1 MRNKIKLLAIAL
13 VVLITEASSQSINN
27 QVINSAG
34 GGGTVGTIEVY
45 YNIGETVIN
54 TVNSSSNTVT
64 QGFLQPDVLGHYG
77 LTVSTAIN
85 HQSCVGKVDGEI
97 ILTPT
102 VSGIGSSTT
111 VNYQYFW
118 SPSTLCPANDCSSIS
133 GLDTGIV
140 YSVTIIATY
149 GSRIDTAYVTNIKIN
164 ASTEPCNIEVFNG
177 LTPNGDGINDFFYIK
192 NIDQFP
198 KNSVTIY
205 SRWGQE
211 IWTISGYDNNEENKR
226 WKGTSL
232 GNNPAP
238 SGTYFYVIDLGDGK
252 TKLIKGWIELL
263 NK

>member
-1 MRNKIKLLAIAL
+1 MRNKINLLALLFI
-13 VVLITEASSQSINN
+13 VLTTAIRSQSINN

-34 GGGTVGTIEVY
+34 GGGTVGTTEIY
-45 YNIGETVIN
+45 YNIGETVIH
-54 TVNSSSNTVT
+54 TVNGTSNTIT

-85 HQSCVGKVDGEI
+85 HQSCIGKVDGEI

-102 VSGIGSSTT
+102 VSGISSSTS
-111 VNYQYFW
+111 VSYLYYW
-118 SPSTLCPANDCSSIS
+118 SPSTVCPTNDCSSIS

-149 GSRIDTAYVTNIKIN
+149 GSKSDTAYVSNITIN
-164 ASTEPCNIEVFNG
+164 PSTEPCNVEVFNG

-198 KNSVTIY
+198 NNSVTIY

-211 IWTISGYDNNEENKR
+211 IWNISGYNNQEKS
-226 WKGTSL
+226 WKGTSV
-232 GNNPAP
+232 GNTPAP
-238 SGTYFYVIDLGDGK
+238 SGTYFYIINLGDGK
-252 TKLIKGWIELL
+252 SKLIKGWIELL